1 MVDFG
6 LYEIKGSINVQMA
19 EKTGFT
25 EEDAHLK
32 MYELGSWID
41 AEAQYLAEVS
51 AVGRRIR
58 YPVSQDKRISDLLRA
73 AFQ

>member
-25 EEDAHLK
+25 EEDTHLK
-32 MYELGSWID
+32 MYELGSWIN
-41 AEAQYLAEVS
+41 AEAQYPAEVS
-51 AVGRRIR
+51 AVGRRM
-58 YPVSQDKRISDLLRA
+58 
-73 AFQ
+73 